1 MLEGEGN
8 QENPINQPPLVYTLA
23 DAMVKCGVSN
33 TDIFEGESVAKRFA
47 ILQVWLADNKIKW
60 LK

>member
-47 ILQVWLADNKIKW
+47 ILQV
-60 LK
+60 